1 MLYDKRD
8 KLSYFILRM
17 SHFPVTSPA
26 ISIYIF
32 FIMKL
37 IRSDRCTPLYSDF
50 IHKKSEFYNSVAA
63 KERVSKQLEKQSS
76 NVLKTPLLLSIHD

>member
-17 SHFPVTSPA
+17 SHFPVTSLA

-37 IRSDRCTPLYSDF
+37 IGSDRCTPLYSDF
-50 IHKKSEFYNSVAA
+50 IQKEPEFYNSVAA
-63 KERVSKQLEKQSS
+63 K
-76 NVLKTPLLLSIHD
+76 

>member
-1 MLYDKRD
+1 
-8 KLSYFILRM
+8 M
-17 SHFPVTSPA
+17 SHFPVTSLA

-37 IRSDRCTPLYSDF
+37 IGSDRCTPLYSDF
-50 IHKKSEFYNSVAA
+50 IHKESEFYNSVAA

>member
-17 SHFPVTSPA
+17 SHFPVTSLA

-37 IRSDRCTPLYSDF
+37 IGSDRCTPLYSDF
-50 IHKKSEFYNSVAA
+50 IQKESEFYNSVAA